1 VFVEVQGSGPPLLL
15 LHGWAMHAGIFAG
28 VIALLKNEYTVHAVD
43 LPGHG
48 RSADLRFEFSETLDA
63 LTRYLAP
70 LPQVALVGWSLGG
83 VLASELALAHPGR
96 VYALLCIASS
106 PKFVA
111 DATWRFGMA
120 QAQFERFNL
129 DLRAD
134 WPSVVERFL
143 ALEVFGSA
151 NEKTELR
158 WLREQVFAHG
168 RPNPQAL
175 QAGLAML
182 QNIDL
187 RARLPALA
195 AIPTVWL
202 GGKRDRIVPPQA
214 IQCAAKLS
222 CGRAEII
229 ERATHAPFLSHPE
242 LVLAALTRLGTDLA
256 SRGE

>member
-1 VFVEVQGSGPPLLL
+1 VFVEIQGSGPPLLL
-15 LHGWAMHAGIFAG
+15 MHGWAMHAGIFAG
-28 VIALLKNEYTVHAVD
+28 VIALLKNEFTVYAVD

-48 RSADLRFEFSETLDA
+48 RSADMPFEFSETLDA
-63 LTRYLAP
+63 LKRYLEP
-70 LPQVALVGWSLGG
+70 LPEAVLVGWSLGG
-83 VLASELALAHPGR
+83 VLAAELAMANLGR
-96 VYALLCIASS
+96 VRALMCIGSS

-111 DATWRFGMA
+111 DPTWRFGMA

-134 WPSVVERFL
+134 WQSVVERFL

-168 RPNPQAL
+168 MPNPDAL
-175 QAGLAML
+175 QSGLAML

-187 RARLPALA
+187 RSRLPALS
-195 AIPTVWL
+195 AIPNAWL

-214 IQCAAKLS
+214 IQCAAELS
-222 CGRAEII
+222 SGRAEII
-229 ERATHAPFLSHPE
+229 ERAAHAPFLSHPE
-242 LVLAALTRLGTDLA
+242 LVLDALRRLLA
-256 SRGE
+256 EM